1 MPAGTPGKPKLRV
14 LVVDDNRDQVS
25 TTQTLLGLEKFETKG
40 VHSGLA
46 ALTEIDKFKPDV
58 VLLDIG
64 MPDLKGDDV
73 ASAIREAGRR
83 DLLLIAITGRSRL
96 LPAEVKA
103 FDYWLEKPCNP
114 NELVMLLTN
123 YAERHSADA

>member
-58 VLLDIG
+58 VLLDI
-64 MPDLKGDDV
+64 
-73 ASAIREAGRR
+73 REAGRR